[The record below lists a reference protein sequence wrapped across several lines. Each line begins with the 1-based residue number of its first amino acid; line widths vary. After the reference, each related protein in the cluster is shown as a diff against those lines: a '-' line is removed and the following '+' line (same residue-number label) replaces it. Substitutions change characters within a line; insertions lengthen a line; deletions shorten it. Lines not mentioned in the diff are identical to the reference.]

1 MELDGRDLTPIVTAV
16 TCQPSG
22 GSTLCFERC
31 AFAQMHRVSVQ
42 FNRQELTSAACLHMN
57 SCMSR
62 QTLLLTA
69 LVMLVSVLPSRAVLV
84 ASSSTFSDEDPL
96 LVQTQS
102 GPVLGE
108 AVSASKRWLGI
119 PFAAPPL
126 GPLRFRSPQPV
137 TPWSETLVVTKNP
150 PACMQADGER
160 IVYGRHSED
169 CLYLNIFAPLSAG
182 VNSSLPVMFW
192 IFGGSFLAGGIA
204 FEQYNGARD
213 AITNDIIFVTAN
225 YRLGPFGF
233 LAAEQLRDS
242 RGSVGNYG
250 IEDQRAAMRWVHD
263 NIAFFGG
270 DASKMMIFG
279 ESAGAASVGVH
290 LASPLSASL
299 FSSAGME
306 SGSGLAHWS
315 ATNIGDATAV
325 FQHTLSLFNC
335 SNAPDVVLCLRQ
347 VDAAALAELTMSCG
361 ICSGPVKD
369 SNKALHFAPTIDGFN
384 LPAAPWVLAKQGKI
398 AAVPILVGT
407 NHDEA
412 TFFLSADKSIRD
424 LTLANLSSVLISQ
437 YGPNVTNTLLKLY
450 PVPSSEF
457 PIPYWALVAIYTD
470 SSMACPA
477 RQAARAA
484 LSIGQKAFLYQFSH
498 QPLITSI
505 DKWLRAYH
513 SCELAYVFQWD
524 VELLTPGERFLAANM
539 AALWGNM
546 ARSGSP
552 GSKWPA
558 YNTTEEFNLHFDASF
573 DEVQLTLQQHLK
585 ATVCDFWDD
594 LPYTPHYLCK
604 ILEPY
609 STGILCPS
617 SPP

>member
-1 MELDGRDLTPIVTAV
+1 
-16 TCQPSG
+16 
-22 GSTLCFERC
+22 
-31 AFAQMHRVSVQ
+31 
-42 FNRQELTSAACLHMN
+42 MN
-57 SCMSR
+57 SSMMR
-62 QTLLLTA
+62 MLLLAA
-69 LVMLVSVLPSRAVLV
+69 LVLVFVLPSRALHVTL
-84 ASSSTFSDEDPL
+84 SQGDEL
-96 LVQTQS
+96 LVQTLN

-108 AVSASKRWLGI
+108 AVSGYKRWLGI

-126 GPLRFRSPQPV
+126 GPLRFRTPQQV
-137 TPWSETLVVTKNP
+137 IPWSQTLVVTENP

-160 IVYGRHSED
+160 IVYGRRSED
-169 CLYLNIFAPLSAG
+169 CLYLNIFAPLSAH

-192 IFGGSFLAGGIA
+192 IYGGSFLAGGIA
-204 FEQYNGARD
+204 FEEYNGGRD
-213 AITNDIIFVTAN
+213 AITNDMIFVTAN

-250 IEDQRAAMRWVHD
+250 IEDQRAAMRWVHE

-315 ATNIGDATAV
+315 ATSMDDATAV
-325 FQHTLSLFNC
+325 FQHTVMLTNC
-335 SNAPDVVLCLRQ
+335 SDAPDVVHCLRQ
-347 VDAAALAELTMSCG
+347 IEASALAEITMACG
-361 ICSGPVKD
+361 VCSGPVRD
-369 SNKALHFAPTIDGFN
+369 SKALHFSPTIDGVN
-384 LPAAPWVLAKQGKI
+384 LPAAPWILAKQGKI
-398 AAVPILVGT
+398 AAVPVLVGT

-424 LTLANLSSVLISQ
+424 LTLANLTTVLISQ
-437 YGPNVTNTLLKLY
+437 YGANVTEVLLKLY
-450 PVPSSEF
+450 PVPSPEF
-457 PIPYWALVAIYTD
+457 PLPYWALIAMYTD

-484 LSIGQKAFLYQFSH
+484 FAIGQKAFLYQFSH
-498 QPLITSI
+498 IPLITSS

-524 VELLTPGERFLAANM
+524 LELLSPGERKLAANM

-552 GSKWPA
+552 GSHWPA
-558 YNTTEEFNLHFDASF
+558 YDMTEELSLHFDASF
-573 DEVQLTLQQHLK
+573 DEVQLTVQQHLK
-585 ATVCDFWDD
+585 ASVCDFWDD
-594 LPYTPHYLCK
+594 SPYIPQFLCK
-604 ILEPY
+604 ILETH
-609 STGILCPS
+609 SSDFLCPG
-617 SPP
+617 PQP